1 MCYNSNVAK
10 FQIYQI
16 SFIFKNQISMKKT
29 GIRINVLLTV
39 VVAESQIGVNQSYQE
54 SYSDKNSIEYRNF
67 TEAFCK
73 EVRCLK
79 VLTHERF
86 VLIFVGQ

>member
-1 MCYNSNVAK
+1 
-10 FQIYQI
+10 
-16 SFIFKNQISMKKT
+16 MKKNPA
-29 GIRINVLLTV
+29 IRINVLLTV
-39 VVAESQIGVNQSYQE
+39 VVAESEIRVNQSYKE
-54 SYSDKNSIEYRNF
+54 SYSDKNSLEYDNF
-67 TEAFCK
+67 TETFCK